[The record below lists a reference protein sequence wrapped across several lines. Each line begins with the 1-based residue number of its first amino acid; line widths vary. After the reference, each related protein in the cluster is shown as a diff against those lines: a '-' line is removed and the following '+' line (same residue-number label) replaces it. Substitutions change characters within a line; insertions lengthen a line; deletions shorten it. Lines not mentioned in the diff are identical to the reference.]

1 MKNNRV
7 LIIIAIIIMIT
18 GCGTDKN
25 ILQNATVVFSVGD
38 VKTLDQSGNKRDVAQ
53 GDTLA
58 IGTYVK
64 TGDNSQCAVQM
75 GNTAIV
81 KILNNTTIKVE
92 KLFDDGIDTLYLKK
106 GKILSKVKKLR
117 KDHEFNIRTET
128 SLAAV
133 RGTTFSVSYYP
144 GKNIVAVSQG
154 RVEVTRIEKEEGKIA
169 ESGEAIVITD
179 TLQSRKTSEIE
190 ELELEKVES
199 IDFIK
204 SREELKS
211 EKGVTLEES
220 IKDRNKDIDQKINEL
235 EKKLAPK
242 TLSEIKERYDRI
254 DEITLYSGKI
264 HRGVILSRGKNFKI
278 LTTSGTVAVPK
289 NKIKRTRIVE

>member
-1 MKNNRV
+1 MKYNRV
-7 LIIIAIIIMIT
+7 LLLIAIIIMIT

-25 ILQNATVVFSVGD
+25 ILQNATVVFSVGNVQTVDKSGIKND
-38 VKTLDQSGNKRDVAQ
+38 VVK

-58 IGTYVK
+58 IDSYVK
-64 TGDNSQCAVQM
+64 TGDNSQCAVQV

-81 KILNNTTIKVE
+81 KILDNTTIKVE
-92 KLFDDGIDTLYLKK
+92 KLFADGIDTLYLEK

-144 GKNIVAVSQG
+144 GKNIVAVSKG
-154 RVEVTRIEKEEGKIA
+154 KVEVTRIEKKESKIA
-169 ESGEAIVITD
+169 ESGDAIVITD
-179 TLQSRKTSEIE
+179 SLQSRNTSEIE

-204 SREELKS
+204 SRDELKS
-211 EKGVTLEES
+211 EKGVILEES
-220 IKDRNKDIDQKINEL
+220 IKDRNEEIDQKINEI

-278 LTTSGTVAVPK
+278 LTTTGTVIVPK

>member
-1 MKNNRV
+1 MKKNRV
-7 LIIIAIIIMIT
+7 LLVTAIIILIT
-18 GCGTDKN
+18 GCGIDKK
-25 ILQNATVVFSVGD
+25 ILQNATVIFSVGK
-38 VKTLDQSGNKRDVAQ
+38 VQTVDQSGTERAVTQ
-53 GDTLA
+53 GDTLT

-64 TGDNSQCAVQM
+64 TGNNSQCAVQV
-75 GNTAIV
+75 GDSAIV
-81 KILNNTTIKVE
+81 KIMDSTTIMVE
-92 KLFDDGIDTLYLKK
+92 QLFTDGINTLYLKK

-117 KDHEFNIRTET
+117 KDNQFNIKTET

-144 GKNIVAVSQG
+144 GKNIVAVSKG
-154 RVEVTRIEKEEGKIA
+154 RVEVTRIEKKEGEIA
-169 ESGEAIVITD
+169 ESGDAIVITD
-179 TLQSRKTSEIE
+179 SLQSRDISEIE
-190 ELELEKVES
+190 ELELEKVAS

-211 EKGVTLEES
+211 EKGAVLEES
-220 IKDRNKDIDQKINEL
+220 IKDRNNEIDQKINEI
-235 EKKLAPK
+235 EKNLAPK

-264 HRGVILSRGKNFKI
+264 HRGVILSRGRNFKI
-278 LTTSGTVAVPK
+278 LTTSGTVIVPK